1 MMDQVTDRVKTPVIN
16 AEVRLMLA
24 RDYAALSP
32 ELDAAIRLLAARNAA
47 ISWHKHGVFL
57 DHLIGT
63 YRILR
68 LWGQPSATCL
78 CGLFH
83 SVYANEYV
91 DLALFDVRSERGVLS
106 DGVGREVEEL
116 VYTFCMMPRTEF
128 VLRML
133 GDAAP
138 LREGMILADP
148 KNGRRWELSP
158 GVVRAFL
165 TVTIADLA
173 EQWFSWQDDVMGG
186 YPHTD
191 RERGAAEY
199 WSKALWPG
207 RLQPSGASMSLLS
220 RLAQHLP
227 QGTGTVPPI
236 FDHCSGLLTP
246 EDEAA
251 ATASYW
257 RVAGGETASLTAAD
271 ASEILLAAAERNPWL
286 PEAYLYLAQL
296 KLLGGEFGAA
306 LTQAERGLRLL
317 LDWGTPRDKRIPW
330 EGWVAWSRV
339 LIKAA
344 REEVWPKTLRD
355 LNNLGLVE

>member
-1 MMDQVTDRVKTPVIN
+1 MDQATDRVQIPAIS

-32 ELDAAIRLLAARNAA
+32 ELDAAIRLLAGRNAA

-68 LWGQPSATCL
+68 LWGEPSATCF

-83 SVYANEYV
+83 SVYSNEYV
-91 DLALFDVRSERGVLS
+91 DLALFDVRNERAAFA
-106 DGVGREVEEL
+106 DIVGREVEEL
-116 VYTFCMMPRTEF
+116 VYTFCMMPRTDF

-133 GDAAP
+133 EDSAP
-138 LREGMILADP
+138 VRQGMVLSDP
-148 KNGRRWELSP
+148 KGGRRWELSP
-158 GVVRAFL
+158 DVVRTFL
-165 TVTIADLA
+165 AVSIADYA
-173 EQWFSWQDDVMGG
+173 EQWFSWQDDVMAG
-186 YPHTD
+186 YPHMD
-191 RERGAAEY
+191 HQRGAAEH

-207 RLQPSGASMSLLS
+207 RLQPSTANMSLLS
-220 RLAQHLP
+220 RLAQPLP
-227 QGTGTVPPI
+227 QAAGTVPPI
-236 FDHCSGLLTP
+236 FDNCSRLLTS

-257 RVAGGETASLTAAD
+257 RVAGGETASLTAAG
-271 ASEILLAAAERNPWL
+271 ASEILLEAVERNPWL
-286 PEAYLYLAQL
+286 PEAYLHLAQL
-296 KLLGGEFGAA
+296 KLLEGDFGAA
-306 LTQAERGLRLL
+306 GAQAQRGLRLL
-317 LDWGTPRDKRIPW
+317 LEWGTPRDKRIPW

-344 REEVWPKTLRD
+344 REAAWPKTLRG